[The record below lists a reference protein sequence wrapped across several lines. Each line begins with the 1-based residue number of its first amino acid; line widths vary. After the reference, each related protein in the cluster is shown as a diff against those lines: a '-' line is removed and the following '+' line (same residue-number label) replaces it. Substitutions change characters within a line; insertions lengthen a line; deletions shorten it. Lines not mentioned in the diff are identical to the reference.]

1 MGEGGD
7 GLNRLKEV
15 RESRGVSQEKLAELS
30 GISRQTISKIETDP
44 EFNAKV
50 DTIKRLADALDVS
63 FHDIFLA

>member
-7 GLNRLKEV
+7 VLNRLKEI
-15 RESRGVSQEKLAELS
+15 REGKGVSQEKLAELS

-50 DTIKRLADALDVS
+50 DTFKKLAEALEVN
-63 FHDIFLA
+63 FHDIFFT